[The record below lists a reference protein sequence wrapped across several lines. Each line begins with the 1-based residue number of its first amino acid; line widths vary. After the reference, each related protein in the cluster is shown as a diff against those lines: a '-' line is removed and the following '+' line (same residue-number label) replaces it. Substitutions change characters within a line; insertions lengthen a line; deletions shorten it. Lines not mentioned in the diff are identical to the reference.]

1 MKRLFP
7 EAQVAIGP
15 IIEDGFYYDFANVRP
30 FTPEDL
36 EKIEKVM
43 RDIVKENL
51 IITRRVS
58 AREEAIASFQAQ
70 GETFKAQIIQDIPS
84 HDALTLYK
92 QGEFE
97 DLCRGPHVPATGH
110 LKVFKLLRVAGAY
123 WRGDHRNPMLQR
135 IYGTAFAT
143 QEALDLYLFR
153 LEEAEKRDHRKI
165 GKALDLFHFQ
175 DIAPGMVFWHAKG
188 WALYQTLERYTRAR
202 LKEYAYQEIKTPQ
215 LVDRVLWEQ
224 SGHWAHFREAMFIT
238 QTENR
243 EYAIKPMNCPCHVQV
258 FNASLRSYREL
269 PLPYAEFG
277 NCHRCE
283 PSGSLHGLMRVRN
296 FVQDDA
302 HVFCMESQIQ
312 SEVVDMLKLVQSMYH
327 DLGLAPVFYR
337 LALRPSNRVGEDVLW
352 DKAESALKQ
361 AMQSLSISWEDAP
374 GEGAFYGLK
383 SNAPW
388 LIV

>member
-36 EKIEKVM
+36 EKNRKSHA
-43 RDIVKENL
+43 RYCQKNL

-175 DIAPGMVFWHAKG
+175 DIAPGMVFGMQKVG
-188 WALYQTLERYTRAR
+188 RY
-202 LKEYAYQEIKTPQ
+202 IK
-215 LVDRVLWEQ
+215 
-224 SGHWAHFREAMFIT
+224 H
-238 QTENR
+238 
-243 EYAIKPMNCPCHVQV
+243 
-258 FNASLRSYREL
+258 
-269 PLPYAEFG
+269 
-277 NCHRCE
+277 
-283 PSGSLHGLMRVRN
+283 
-296 FVQDDA
+296 
-302 HVFCMESQIQ
+302 
-312 SEVVDMLKLVQSMYH
+312 
-327 DLGLAPVFYR
+327 
-337 LALRPSNRVGEDVLW
+337 
-352 DKAESALKQ
+352 
-361 AMQSLSISWEDAP
+361 
-374 GEGAFYGLK
+374 
-383 SNAPW
+383 
-388 LIV
+388 